1 MGLKILLVDDD
12 HFVAEPTKLI
22 LEMFGYDVK
31 LFSSSIE
38 ALDHFSQD
46 IDILFVDFHLADLNG
61 LELCKKIKSLK
72 ENVLTVFYSGDLNNT
87 ELKSYVVEA
96 SNNAVFLSKPASI
109 DQISTAL
116 STITNRL
123 VCA

>member
-22 LEMFGYDVK
+22 LEMVGHDVT
-31 LFSSSIE
+31 LFSSPNE
-38 ALDHFSQD
+38 AINHFSLD
-46 IDILFVDFHLADLNG
+46 TDVLFVDFHLADLNG
-61 LELCKKIKSLK
+61 LELCKKIKLLK
-72 ENVLTVFYSGDLNNT
+72 GNILTVFYSGDLHNT
-87 ELKSYVVEA
+87 ELKNFVEEA

-109 DQISTAL
+109 DQISETL
-116 STITNRL
+116 NTITNRL